1 MTQPRRSRFL
11 AALALLA
18 ALVHPAARAEDTD
31 LFVNPNTGS
40 SGQVNIMFILDNQ
53 SRGTNNS
60 STSFCNIDSSGNVS
74 TTSTTANATALN
86 LTSLGT
92 MQCALY
98 SALSSLSTSDTTV
111 QFNISMMVL
120 NNNGQKTFTPNNAST
135 SETGGAFSSYCS
147 GSDGGCVVVPLTGFT
162 TNVKRQLLWWI
173 KNWTVSNANI
183 DSGTNGDCNGTEA
196 NCVIKGPTDLAHGAM
211 MQEAWAYLKG
221 YTGISGKVYTAP
233 TTGCKSFIV
242 FIGNSFDSNLVMG
255 DKTSAGPYAPLNGT
269 AGAGKNATPSAT
281 STEKTPLFDKN
292 IRSEWTIRKTVSGT
306 TTTVTQTCS
315 GTNNNPFYDFPGSGT
330 WSSTVEGAAT
340 YGINWAQYMNNQHDI
355 KTATIGLLGPTCKPD
370 YPVWLDK
377 MALAGGAQYYPANDY
392 ETLANAIKT
401 ITAQIISV
409 NTVFASVSLPVSV
422 NTQGSYLNQVY
433 IGMFRPTS
441 GYLPRWYGNLKQYKL
456 AFISNVLKLVD
467 ADSTAAIN
475 TATGFLTECARSF
488 WTPTSA
494 TATSYW
500 TLDHGQNCSTISGT
514 SALDYPDG
522 NVVEKGGSAY
532 MVRRTSKAP
541 SGRTVK
547 TCGTTMATCRNSSD
561 LINFNT
567 TALSAV
573 SPTLFAT
580 GWDANYTAERDNLI
594 NFARGENYVSV
605 VASGTSPVHAGLQA
619 GDNEQN
625 LGTGKYRASVHGD
638 VMHSRPVAI
647 NYGNDTTPSV
657 VVYYGANDGMLHA
670 INGNQT
676 GNIGSVEPGDEIWSF
691 MPPEFYSKILRLYL
705 NTEQISFRGS
715 TNTSATAKDYGMDG
729 PFTAFSGT
737 IGGTAKK
744 YIYATMRRGGR
755 AIYGFDVTTAGSPA
769 LAWKAGCA
777 SASLATSSDCSVG
790 GNDYSSMGQTWA
802 SARVF
807 YANAHSTGG
816 SPLLLMA
823 GGYDTCEDTD
833 TGSANHSCSGTQKGN
848 LIYVLDATNGDIVAS
863 FPTIPPTG
871 TSTSGTGRS
880 IIGDPT
886 IVNDDAGKAK
896 YAYIADMGGV
906 VYRIDFR
913 ATNKNDW
920 FMKPI
925 AKLGCGDST
934 SGTLTATCT
943 ANRKFMFQPS
953 VVSADGVN
961 FYILIGSG
969 DREKPVS
976 SYTVSGTVANHFYA
990 IKDKPAEGTAYPDS
1004 TANSACG
1011 AAIICLAALQ
1021 KIEYNSSATGT
1032 AIDGTKLG
1040 WYLTMESTEQ
1050 VVTSAVTQFGIT
1062 SFSTH
1067 KPAVS
1072 STSCTSNLGTT
1083 RVYNIS
1089 YLDATTQNSTGN
1101 RYEHVSGDGLPPS
1114 PVAGKVVIDGAAVPF
1129 CIGCSKDSPL
1139 EGKKA
1144 VSASSIS
1151 RARTRLY
1158 WYLEKN

>member
-1 MTQPRRSRFL
+1 MTHPRRSWL
-11 AALALLA
+11 TAAFALCALL
-18 ALVHPAARAEDTD
+18 LHPAARAEDTD

-40 SGQVNIMFILDNQ
+40 SGQVNIMFIIDNQ
-53 SRGTNNS
+53 ARGTNSS
-60 STSFCNIDSSGNVS
+60 STSYCNIDSSGNVS
-74 TTSTTANATALN
+74 TTSTTANATAMN
-86 LTSLGT
+86 QTSFGT

-98 SALSSLSTSDTTV
+98 SALSSLSTSDSTV
-111 QFNISMMVL
+111 QFNIAMMVM
-120 NNNGQKTFTPNNAST
+120 NSTGQKTFNPNNAST
-135 SETGGAFSSYCS
+135 SETGGSFTGDCS
-147 GSDGGCVVVPLTGFT
+147 GSDGGCIVVPLTGFS

-173 KNWTVSNANI
+173 KNWTLSNANQGRC
-183 DSGTNGDCNGTEA
+183 SGTEA
-196 NCVIKGPTDLAHGAM
+196 NCIIKGPTDVASGAM

-221 YTGISGKVYTAP
+221 KTGVSGRVYTAP

-242 FIGNSFDSNLVMG
+242 FIGNSYDSNLVMG
-255 DKTSAGPYAPLNGT
+255 DKTSAGPYAPLNGSSST
-269 AGAGKNATPSAT
+269 AGKNASPAAT
-281 STEKTPLFDKN
+281 TVEKTPLAEKN
-292 IRSEWTIRKTVSGT
+292 IRSEWTIRKTVSGVT
-306 TTTVTQTCS
+306 TTTTHTCS

-330 WSSTVEGAAT
+330 WSSTVEGAGT

-377 MALAGGAQYYPANDY
+377 MANAGGAQYYPANDY
-392 ETLANAIKT
+392 ETLTNAIKT

-456 AFISNVLKLVD
+456 AFISSVLKLVD
-467 ADSTAAIN
+467 ADGTAAIN

-488 WTPTSA
+488 WTPTSS
-494 TATSYW
+494 TATTYW
-500 TLDHGQNCSTISGT
+500 TLDHSQNCSTISGT

-532 MVRRTSKAP
+532 MVRRTTKAP
-541 SGRTVK
+541 SARTVK
-547 TCGTTMATCRNSSD
+547 TCGTTLATCKNSGDFVDFS
-561 LINFNT
+561 T
-567 TALSAV
+567 TALSSVNPSNFV
-573 SPTLFAT
+573 S
-580 GWDANYTAERDNLI
+580 GWDSNYTSERDNLI
-594 NFARGENYVSV
+594 NFARGENYLSA
-605 VASGTSPVHAGLQA
+605 VASATSPAHAGIQA

-647 NYGNDTTPSV
+647 NYGTDSAPSV

-676 GNIGSVEPGDEIWSF
+676 GNIGSIEPGDEIWSF
-691 MPPEFYSKILRLYL
+691 MPPEFYSKIARLYL
-705 NTEQISFRGS
+705 NTEQITFKGS

-737 IGGTAKK
+737 ISGSAKK

-755 AIYGFDVTTAGSPA
+755 AIYAFDVTTAGSPT
-769 LAWKAGCA
+769 LLWKAGCS
-777 SASLATSSDCSVG
+777 SASLSVSTDCTITG
-790 GNDYSSMGQTWA
+790 QNYSSMGQTWA
-802 SARVF
+802 SAKVF
-807 YANAHSTGG
+807 YATGYG
-816 SPLLLMA
+816 SGNTPLLLMA

-833 TGSANHSCSGTQKGN
+833 TGSANHSCTSPKGN
-848 LIYVLDATNGDIVAS
+848 LVYVLDATNGNIVAS
-863 FPTIPPTG
+863 FPTIPATG

-886 IVNDDAGKAK
+886 IVNDSSGKAQ
-896 YAYIADMGGV
+896 YAYMGDMGGV
-906 VYRIDFR
+906 VYRLDFR

-920 FMKPI
+920 FMQPL
-925 AKLGCGDST
+925 AKLGCGDDT
-934 SGTLTATCT
+934 NGTLTATCT

-976 SYTVSGTVANHFYA
+976 AYTVSGTVKNHFYA
-990 IKDKPAEGTAYPDS
+990 IKDLPAQGTAYPSS
-1004 TANSACG
+1004 TATTACG

-1021 KIEYNSSATGT
+1021 KITYDSSATGT
-1032 AIDGTKLG
+1032 TVDSTKLG

-1072 STSCTSNLGTT
+1072 SSSCTSNLGTT

-1144 VSASSIS
+1144 VSATSIN